1 MAAVAGQVHAALQP
15 SLVQHCSHPQQIE
28 ALLLERVL
36 DLAVLTLPEAVAP
49 RSNRELVEN
58 PLLRHA
64 GGVDRIAVRGDLR
77 DQPVLQALIEALQR
91 QAQQHLRQHPEQEW
105 LG

>member
-1 MAAVAGQVHAALQP
+1 MHAALQP
-15 SLVQHCSHPQQIE
+15 TLVQHCSHPQQIE

-36 DLAVLTLPEAVAP
+36 DLAVLTLPDAVAP
-49 RSNRELVEN
+49 RSDRELVEI

-64 GGVDRIAVRGDLR
+64 GGVDRIAVRGDLQ
-77 DQPVLQALIEALQR
+77 DQPALQALIEALQR